1 MCFEKSAGRA
11 FSGIAS
17 ARSGQSQLTSA
28 IEAYVEVFCVP
39 PGEPHLS
46 RARAAGPC
54 VRRMRVLRPS
64 IARVE
69 SDSAIGGESQ
79 TDAASAAGRIGRGGN
94 PRGRRLTAARI
105 PRSPGAPRGAE
116 RIPPAP
122 RVVCRRVEAHRRQRD
137 RASGAA
143 PESGPEIAKS
153 VPDGG
158 FRPVPLSA
166 AAGILVLVL
175 LPTTDELRRAPS
187 K

>member
-17 ARSGQSQLTSA
+17 ARSGQSQLTST

-39 PGEPHLS
+39 SGEPHLS

-69 SDSAIGGESQ
+69 SDGAIDGESQ
-79 TDAASAAGRIGRGGN
+79 TDAASAAGRIGHGGN
-94 PRGRRLTAARI
+94 PRGRRLPAARI
-105 PRSPGAPRGAE
+105 PRSLGAPRGVE

-137 RASGAA
+137 RESGV